1 MVGALALVGSSV
13 VDSHTSPCLCLE
25 ALPSSSLNHKSGGDL
40 VSQRSSAARKHLLSS
55 SFVDSGH
62 ELKLLV
68 KAKKSRKPPKHRS
81 LVIVNEL
88 AGQYEDSFEDVK
100 TKRGNVVHDS
110 VALDQIIDC
119 VKDLSA
125 ITELVLL
132 YVIYFKQL
140 LNYFTYKAVRTVLN
154 QLYEMNPT
162 QYRWFYDFVVT
173 NKPGDGRRFIRSLG
187 KEKQDLAE
195 RVMITRLHL
204 YGKWVKKCNHAE
216 IYKEISEQNL
226 ELMRERLI
234 ETVIW
239 PSDDTNT
246 EKIG

>member
-1 MVGALALVGSSV
+1 MKMVGALSMVGSSM
-13 VDSHTSPCLCLE
+13 VDSHTCPCLCLE
-25 ALPSSSLNHKSGGDL
+25 ALNHKGSVDYFIFNRNSTNKKL
-40 VSQRSSAARKHLLSS
+40 WRQRGSLELSS
-55 SFVDSGH
+55 SFVDSR
-62 ELKLLV
+62 LS
-68 KAKKSRKPPKHRS
+68 AKTLSGNKNPKKQRKSRS
-81 LVIVNEL
+81 LVIVNEV

-100 TKRGNVVHDS
+100 T
-110 VALDQIIDC
+110 QM
-119 VKDLSA
+119 
-125 ITELVLL
+125 
-132 YVIYFKQL
+132 

-162 QYRWFYDFVVT
+162 KYRWFYDFVAT
-173 NKPGDGRRFIRSLG
+173 NKPSDGKRFIRMLV

-204 YGKWVKKCNHAE
+204 YGKWIKKCDHAAM
-216 IYKEISEQNL
+216 YKEISDQNL
-226 ELMRERLI
+226 DLMRERLM